1 MFSHSIRGSLPSSL
15 PSPLTNLLVLV
26 ALLALGSSC
35 SLNPPPF
42 DEAVWRTKVQSA
54 DPALLYAPH
63 FKDDLFF
70 NPWMPN
76 EDKGFLSVLKWRLTA
91 SQEYTEEEKTY
102 LPRVVDKA
110 KERILAMPQGDF
122 IMWVGHATFLI
133 RLNGEYWLVDPIFSE
148 RAVVV
153 KRKTPAA
160 ITAEALKEVAPTLRV
175 IITHNHYDHLDT
187 SSIEDLPENTKMFVP
202 LGLKE
207 YVRDMNKRDVTEM
220 DWWQEIHC
228 GNGITL
234 VCLPMQHWSR
244 RFGQEP
250 RETLWAS
257 YMLITPTVTIY
268 LGGDTGYFV
277 GYKEI
282 AKRYPKIDYALLPT
296 TAYHPRWF
304 MHYNHMNVDEA
315 IEAFNDLNARYM
327 ISQQWGTFHLGDE
340 PPGYSI
346 LELKRTIAERKLD
359 ASRFVIMDI
368 GGILPIENQ

>member
-1 MFSHSIRGSLPSSL
+1 LGPIIPRGLSSRFALIFSLAAVL
-15 PSPLTNLLVLV
+15 AALATLV
-26 ALLALGSSC
+26 SSC

-42 DEAVWRTKVQSA
+42 DETAWRAKVLSA

-63 FKDDLFF
+63 FKDDRFF

-76 EDKGFLSVLKWRLTA
+76 EDKSLFAVLRWRLTA
-91 SQEYTEEEKTY
+91 SQEYTEEEKSY
-102 LPRVVDKA
+102 LPRVQANA
-110 KERILAMPQGDF
+110 KERILAMPQVDF
-122 IMWVGHATFLI
+122 IMWIGHGSFLI
-133 RLNGEYWLVDPIFSE
+133 RLNGEDWLVDPIFSE
-148 RAVVV
+148 RAVIVR
-153 KRKTPAA
+153 RKTPPG
-160 ITAEALKEVAPTLRV
+160 ITAEALEEISSNLRV
-175 IITHNHYDHLDT
+175 IITHNHYDHLDRR
-187 SSIEDLPENTKMFVP
+187 SILDLPENTKMFVP

-207 YVRDMNKRDVTEM
+207 YVQAMDKKDVTEM
-220 DWWQEIHC
+220 DWWQELHL

-244 RFGQEP
+244 RLGHSP

-257 YMLITPTVTIY
+257 FMLITPKATIY
-268 LGGDTGYFV
+268 LGGDTGYFI

-315 IEAFNDLNARYM
+315 LEAFSDLEARYM
-327 ISQQWGTFHLGDE
+327 IPQQWGTFHLGDE

-346 LELKRTIAERKLD
+346 LELKKKIAERELD
-359 ASRFVIMDI
+359 ASRFIIMDI
-368 GGILPIENQ
+368 GQILPITGID

>member
-187 SSIEDLPENTKMFVP
+187 RSIEDLPENTKMFVP

>member
-1 MFSHSIRGSLPSSL
+1 MPFPKAPSLL
-15 PSPLTNLLVLV
+15 PMVVFCVVFAT
-26 ALLALGSSC
+26 LGSSC
-35 SLNPPPF
+35 SLTPPSF
-42 DEAVWRTKVQSA
+42 DEAAWRAEVRSA

-63 FKDDLFF
+63 FKDERFF

-76 EDKGFLSVLKWRLTA
+76 EDKGFFSVLRWRLTA

-102 LPRVVDKA
+102 LPRVVEGAKA
-110 KERILAMPQGDF
+110 LILAMPQGDF
-122 IMWVGHATFLI
+122 ILWVGHATFLI
-133 RLNGEYWLVDPIFSE
+133 RLNGEYWLTDPMFSE

-153 KRKTPAA
+153 KRKTAPG
-160 ITAEALKEVAPTLRV
+160 ITIEALKEVVPNLRV
-175 IITHNHYDHLDT
+175 IITHNHYDHLDK
-187 SSIEDLPENTKMFVP
+187 SSIESLPENTKVFVP
-202 LGLKE
+202 MGLKE
-207 YVRDMNKRDVTEM
+207 YVQDMDKRDVTEM
-220 DWWQEIHC
+220 DWWQETHL

-244 RFGQEP
+244 RFGQGP
-250 RETLWAS
+250 SETLWAS
-257 YMLITPTVTIY
+257 YMLITPKATIY
-268 LGGDTGYFV
+268 LGGDTGYFI

-327 ISQQWGTFHLGDE
+327 IPQQWGTFHLGDE

-346 LELKRTIAERKLD
+346 LELKRKIAERRLD
-359 ASRFVIMDI
+359 ASRFIILDV
-368 GGILPIENQ
+368 GEILPINE